1 MAERA
6 PASPVR
12 DDEDRMLEG
21 DPRVLTVGIVLTLL
35 VHAALA
41 VVLAFLDDP
50 VELPAPA
57 AINRGLPLCADGHRC
72 GALANK
78 RPRMSIETALPGD
91 IDIIQ
96 AAVIPKL
103 GMLEQDPKKLPEL
116 QKYEQPEKVEDGVNL
131 TEDNPPPKPEE
142 QLIKEF
148 KPKDAQVDRRRKE
161 KPRSLDSI
169 LERDADDPRK
179 RATALERI
187 IGRPEGDPFGE
198 GAEAVPG
205 SEWAG
210 RVTIV
215 LRREFVVPASLDDA
229 TLRLQSVEITIRQI
243 SAKGEILKYEVVRKS
258 RSAPYNT
265 AAVQLIKKFV
275 PEEGGTLTLPEPPAD
290 VRDYINTKGMTLALE
305 GRLFKR

>member
-12 DDEDRMLEG
+12 GDEDRFLEG
-21 DPRVLTVGIVLTLL
+21 DPRVLTIGVVVTLL

-41 VVLAFLDDP
+41 FVLAFLDDP
-50 VELPAPA
+50 VDAAPIPK
-57 AINRGLPLCADGHRC
+57 INVGLPLCADGLRC
-72 GALANK
+72 KALTNT
-78 RPRMSIETALPGD
+78 RPRLGIETSLPGD

-96 AAVIPKL
+96 AAVIPRL

-148 KPKDAQVDRRRKE
+148 KPREAQVDRRRKE
-161 KPRSLDSI
+161 RPRDLSAI
-169 LERDADDPRK
+169 LERDGDDPRK
-179 RATALERI
+179 RATALDRI
-187 IGRPEGDPFGE
+187 IGRPDGDPFGE
-198 GAEAVPG
+198 GSQAVPG

-210 RVTIV
+210 KVTVV

-229 TLRLQSVEITIRQI
+229 TLKLQSVEITIQQI

-275 PEEGGTLTLPEPPAD
+275 PEEGGTLTLPEPPSD
-290 VRDYINTKGMTLALE
+290 VRSYINTKGMTLVLE
-305 GRLFKR
+305 GRLFRR